1 VIVVLPHGTILRIL
15 DHVTTTRGAV
25 SKGRSRRAPSPLPSE
40 AGATLSENIIRALS
54 KAKKDK
60 ANLVGPLEASDFNAM
75 SAWCRSVGLT
85 EDGETVEAA
94 VRASG

>member
-1 VIVVLPHGTILRIL
+1 MIVVLPHDTIGRIL
-15 DHVTTTRGAV
+15 DRATPLHAA
-25 SKGRSRRAPSPLPSE
+25 SKGRSRHAPSPLPV
-40 AGATLSENIIRALS
+40 LSETVLGALN

-85 EDGETVEAA
+85 KDGKIVEAA